1 MQMFNLC
8 ISLNIKNLKLEEY
21 RQKFSNQT
29 ALQSEALSQNKEE
42 EVNGVK
48 LNKMEQHHNLQIK
61 KLI

>member
-1 MQMFNLC
+1 MFNLY

-21 RQKFSNQT
+21 RQKISNQIV
-29 ALQSEALSQNKEE
+29 LQSEVLSQSKEG

-48 LNKMEQHHNLQIK
+48 LNKMEQHHNLLIK